1 MTTTEA
7 IVTIMI
13 VGMTC
18 GVPLLGL
25 TIRFS
30 LKPLVEAFIRLREAQ
45 LAAPQLDMLRERV
58 AHLERQLELHG
69 LADRPPSVPL
79 QQIAPEH
86 LPAVTKDR
94 ERI

>member
-1 MTTTEA
+1 MQVTEA
-7 IVTIMI
+7 IVSVLV

-18 GVPLLGL
+18 GIPLLGL

-45 LAAPQLDMLRERV
+45 LAAPQLELLRERV
-58 AHLERQLELHG
+58 AHLERELELRG
-69 LADRPPSVPL
+69 LMSHPSATSL
-79 QQIAPEH
+79 QQLAPEH
-86 LPAVTKDR
+86 LPLPKDR

>member
-1 MTTTEA
+1 METTEA
-7 IVTIMI
+7 VVVIMV

-18 GVPLLGL
+18 GIPLLGL

-45 LAAPQLDMLRERV
+45 LGTTQLQALRDRV
-58 AHLERQLELHG
+58 TYLERQLELHG
-69 LADRPPSVPL
+69 ILDRVPSTTL

>member
-7 IVTIMI
+7 IAVVMI

-18 GVPLLGL
+18 GVPLMGL
-25 TIRFS
+25 TIRFA

-45 LAAPQLDMLRERV
+45 LGAPQLHMLRERV
-58 AHLERQLELHG
+58 AYLERQLELHG
-69 LADRPPSVPL
+69 MADRVPSVPL

-86 LPAVTKDR
+86 LAPATKDR

>member
-1 MTTTEA
+1 MDAVEA
-7 IVTIMI
+7 VVIIMV

-18 GVPLLGL
+18 GIPLLGL

-45 LAAPQLDMLRERV
+45 LAAPQLQQLQERV
-58 AHLERQLELHG
+58 AFLERQLELHG
-69 LADRPPSVPL
+69 LGERSRSAPL
-79 QQIAPEH
+79 QELAPGH
-86 LPAVTKDR
+86 LPAVTKER